1 MAKRTYKHVA
11 LEDFEIKAQEFISLA
26 FELCEQELREH
37 RRNHT
42 DTVVSTRKVLQFS
55 MLSVLNSI
63 KALQAVI
70 QIKPE

>member
-1 MAKRTYKHVA
+1 MAKRTYNHVA

-26 FELCEQELREH
+26 FELCERELREH
-37 RRNHT
+37 RRNQAEAG
-42 DTVVSTRKVLQFS
+42 KALQFS

-63 KALQAVI
+63 KAFRAIV